1 VSVRFGVLLAL
12 AFGAAVA
19 YLASLNT
26 APVRV
31 ALADRA
37 WEVPLAALVV
47 GAFLA
52 GAGLALPLGLVRDLG
67 RWTDRCPSCLSWN
80 TSRP

>member
-26 APVRV
+26 APVHVTGDWAREI
-31 ALADRA
+31 AYRC
-37 WEVPLAALVV
+37 AAC
-47 GAFLA
+47 GAEH
-52 GAGLALPLGLVRDLG
+52 G